1 MDLLFIAIGDTFV
14 NIFTTNQESVYAKEL
29 EKINYRHG
37 MTYLIKKDKKAVTL
51 RTDVMPD
58 RQQFIGELKAW
69 AEKNGVPQV
78 IES

>member
-78 IES
+78 IEP